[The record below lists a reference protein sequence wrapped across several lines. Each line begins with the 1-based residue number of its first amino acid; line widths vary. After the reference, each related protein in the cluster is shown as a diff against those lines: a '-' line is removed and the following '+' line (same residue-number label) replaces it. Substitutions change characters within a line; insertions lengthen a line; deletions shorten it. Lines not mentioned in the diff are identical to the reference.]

1 MIKDVL
7 KKLYKAPDKF
17 RWALAVAPLIES
29 AGLGMAPCFLGP
41 RGRLVRV
48 FVRLSQRV
56 GCTRILLATV
66 AIYEICRIM
75 AKRRQPT
82 RRLPER
88 CRIFVGVGAGGE
100 ENLWGDFIAESEAPA
115 IRLDET
121 KPEVFLAY
129 YRPRITTLWREVW
142 EETRDL
148 TTFLLRSDLEPLLSF
163 REDLITVVTI
173 RLGRYIFYRTWW
185 RAHVDLRI
193 QSIIFVSS
201 ETPASACVDAAI
213 APVEHWQH
221 GLTVKGALM
230 PPFTKIK
237 ALTSVELD
245 WFSGLLPKTH
255 FELVHSKVS
264 IECYEE
270 LLIIVSSYDHSML
283 NRVDYLNS
291 IKSLVD
297 WANSNSIRVVVRK
310 HPVEVSDFWES
321 NFPSLEID
329 ITNDSF
335 SEALSRLRPMFIASW
350 YSTCFVDGLT
360 AKVLPISFMDP
371 EKADTAVHLV
381 YNILRHCL
389 IWPKH
394 QSLLS
399 ELINSSPARIGLAER
414 LMKSEMDSPWEVSES

>member
-1 MIKDVL
+1 MIEDVL
-7 KKLYKAPDKF
+7 KKLYEAPAKF

-29 AGLGMAPCFLGP
+29 VGLGRPPCFLGP
-41 RGRLVRV
+41 RGRLVRILV
-48 FVRLSQRV
+48 CLSQRI
-56 GCTRILLATV
+56 GCIRIFLSTV
-66 AIYEICRIM
+66 AIYEIFLIM
-75 AKRRQPT
+75 TKRRQRA

-88 CRIFVGVGAGGE
+88 CRIFVGMGAGGE
-100 ENLWGDFIAESEAPA
+100 EDMWGDFIAESEAPA

-129 YRPRITTLWREVW
+129 YRPSMTTLWREVW
-142 EETRDL
+142 EESRDL
-148 TTFLLRSDLEPLLSF
+148 TTFLLRSDLEPILSF

-185 RAHVDLRI
+185 RAHVDRRI

-230 PPFTKIK
+230 PPFAKIK

-245 WFSGLLPKTH
+245 WFYGLLPKTQ

-264 IECYEE
+264 IEYHEK
-270 LLIIVSSYDHSML
+270 LLLIVSSYDHSML
-283 NRVDYLNS
+283 NRIDYLHN
-291 IKSLVD
+291 IKSLLD
-297 WANSNSIRVVVRK
+297 WANRNGIRVVVRK
-310 HPVEVSDFWES
+310 HPVEVSEFWES
-321 NFPSLEID
+321 NFPTLEID
-329 ITNDSF
+329 INDGSF

-371 EKADTAVHLV
+371 EEADTTVNLV
-381 YNILRHCL
+381 YNTLNHCL

-394 QSLLS
+394 QALMS
-399 ELINSSPARIGLAER
+399 ELINSSSARIGLAER
-414 LMKSEMDSPWEVSES
+414 LIKSEMDSPWEVQES